1 MNKLIVALVAALA
14 STGLTAGE
22 VDASNPS
29 SAAED
34 IVVAIAE
41 TGVSSSWTSEAFE
54 GKATAHD
61 IAELNE
67 QIAQMNKRIGEELT
81 FELDIKIKE
90 KTSLS
95 FDE

>member
-1 MNKLIVALVAALA
+1 MNKLIVALVATLA

-29 SAAED
+29 SAAEE

-67 QIAQMNKRIGEELT
+67 HITQMNKRIGDELT
-81 FELDIKIKE
+81 FDLDLKIKE
-90 KTSLS
+90 KASLS

>member
-1 MNKLIVALVAALA
+1 MKKLLVALVATLA
-14 STGLTAGE
+14 SAGLTAGE

-29 SAAED
+29 SAAEE

-67 QIAQMNKRIGEELT
+67 NITQMNKRIGEALT
-81 FELDIKIKE
+81 FELDIKVAE
-90 KTSLS
+90 KASVS
-95 FDE
+95 FEE